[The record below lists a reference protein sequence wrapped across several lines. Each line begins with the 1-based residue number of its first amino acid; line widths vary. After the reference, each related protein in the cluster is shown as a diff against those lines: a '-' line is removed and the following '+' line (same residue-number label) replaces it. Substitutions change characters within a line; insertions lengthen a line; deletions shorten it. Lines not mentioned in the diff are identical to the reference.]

1 MERTR
6 ISATGRM
13 NIDATAAAEA
23 IYKVA
28 TDKEYAKQLTEAGKK
43 QLLTYDNYEQRAD
56 KLVRIL
62 EEMVKDSRK

>member
-1 MERTR
+1 
-6 ISATGRM
+6 M

>member
-1 MERTR
+1 MY
-6 ISATGRM
+6 
-13 NIDATAAAEA
+13 NPCCDAVCHYSTINAAAAEA

-28 TDKEYAKQLTEAGKK
+28 IDKDYAKQLTEAGKQ

-62 EEMVKDSRK
+62 ETLVSPS